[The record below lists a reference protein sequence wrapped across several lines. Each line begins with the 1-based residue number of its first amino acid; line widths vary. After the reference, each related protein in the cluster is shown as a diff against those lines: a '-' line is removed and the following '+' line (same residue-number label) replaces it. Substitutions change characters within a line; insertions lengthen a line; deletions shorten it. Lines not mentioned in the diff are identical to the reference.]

1 MQQILKNLCELQR
14 QAFIKRIS
22 FDTDLSVGQDSESI
36 DVKLTYITNGSITR
50 RYMFETT
57 FTSNMTDDEK
67 DNKLTSI
74 QHFITTVTE

>member
-14 QAFIKRIS
+14 QAYTKRIS

-36 DVKLTYITNGSITR
+36 DVKLSYITNGTINR

-57 FTSNMTDDEK
+57 FTSDMTGEETE
-67 DNKLTSI
+67 NKLTSI